1 MSKEWPLRCPLP
13 LEAIQQLLIQYLAS
27 GKGYDDASVAA
38 ATREGNHCFQ
48 QKDFSRALDMFGIAY
63 EIGRLHYAY
72 RPLLHDILLRR
83 ILCQSL
89 LGRFEQALQE
99 CHTAAWLIP
108 NEATC
113 NLLYGVIYSKLGRSE
128 EANSSFQQAV
138 ATCCGLRDLV
148 DCLIAFFT
156 KQHGFLDRSIR
167 ICTQVLKRSPRY
179 PLALLVR
186 GDCYKCNQASK
197 ASRHSATADYTAL
210 LELDFSYQAIL
221 CRQAPKP
228 AQHTRADELL
238 LSFHPFLQM
247 QSPRPYASYA
257 LCRQKDPL
265 VVASLVLLAV
275 TKLRI
280 MSSSGRMLRS
290 VQKAYDELLEQ
301 RALLQRKVYGLMVT
315 QNRMAS
321 PLANQVY
328 GPIDPEHASTR
339 RYRRYWMEQ
348 APSQRTVRATQVP
361 RPPPALSPSSSQR
374 RQKAM
379 LLVRQQME
387 GTGRQKL
394 PSGPPN
400 PPQPLQPPDET
411 GDLDRRH
418 KAAGSTPLQETRPGT
433 PASMAPTSPASPA
446 SPASAAPPRAPT
458 TSGAAPL
465 STLSASGA
473 AGLEKGRVH
482 QPIRAP
488 EGRQLERAQVRWE
501 SDAKE
506 VQAGGSAVVPPPR
519 PRPGLE
525 SLPDSRAHSL
535 PSVPLMTAHAP
546 PPEPSR
552 SQEHADVPSRK
563 VPAPVS
569 ERASDLRHLDLSR
582 DLFSEASVCSSPAAP
597 SPRPVH
603 GASRPVGEG
612 WDDSQWLA
620 KAMEFLN
627 DFSGGADVD
636 IGLESARRPRPMSPE
651 PEAGSRGSRGSQN
664 KLVQLIEDCGLSQ
677 MPEWYYASVDKI
689 TEVHPLLTCAARVE
703 PHGAAPGLLGTKRRS
718 YVVPKRVAAPRDRD
732 AEEKQRATSQ
742 RASGQSTRRQA
753 CRESTEFVSDS
764 TRRERTEFASGV
776 AHKLPPQA
784 RARKSPDPEPKRR
797 ASVA

>member
-38 ATREGNHCFQ
+38 AVREGNHCFQ

-83 ILCQSL
+83 VLCQSL

-113 NLLYGVIYSKLGRSE
+113 NLLYGVIYSKLGRGD

-138 ATCCGLRDLV
+138 AASCGLRDLV

-156 KQHGFLDRSIR
+156 KQHGFLDRAIR

-361 RPPPALSPSSSQR
+361 GPPPVLSPSSSQR

-387 GTGRQKL
+387 GMGRQKL

-411 GDLDRRH
+411 GDLDRRP
-418 KAAGSTPLQETRPGT
+418 KGGSTPLQETRPGT
-433 PASMAPTSPASPA
+433 PSSMAPESPPSPASPA
-446 SPASAAPPRAPT
+446 SGAPPTAPT
-458 TSGAAPL
+458 ASCAPL

-473 AGLEKGRVH
+473 SVEKGRVH
-482 QPIRAP
+482 QPIRPP
-488 EGRQLERAQVRWE
+488 EGRQPERAQVRWE
-501 SDAKE
+501 SDTKE
-506 VQAGGSAVVPPPR
+506 VQAGASAVAPPQR
-519 PRPGLE
+519 PRPGFE
-525 SLPDSRAHSL
+525 
-535 PSVPLMTAHAP
+535 VPVVISHAP

-552 SQEHADVPSRK
+552 SQEHADVPLRK
-563 VPAPVS
+563 APAPVS

-620 KAMEFLN
+620 KAMEFLS

-636 IGLESARRPRPMSPE
+636 IGLESARRPTGPRSPE
-651 PEAGSRGSRGSQN
+651 TEAGSRASRGSQN
-664 KLVQLIEDCGLSQ
+664 KLVQLIEECGLSN
-677 MPEWYYASVDKI
+677 MPEWYHASVDRI

-703 PHGAAPGLLGTKRRS
+703 PHGAAPGLLGSKRRS

-732 AEEKQRATSQ
+732 AEEKPRAASQ
-742 RASGQSTRRQA
+742 RASGPSARRQA
-753 CRESTEFVSDS
+753 SRESTEFVSES
-764 TRRERTEFASGV
+764 SRRERTEFASGV
-776 AHKLPPQA
+776 APKLPPQA

-797 ASVA
+797 ASA